1 MMTARIHQLRDMLG
15 TYRTINRA
23 NPMMAD
29 VCDEF
34 LKMSP
39 AEQRELLFW
48 MCVDNAKNATK
59 VTEHGPG
66 PAGTA

>member
-1 MMTARIHQLRDMLG
+1 MTARIHQLRDMLG
-15 TYRTINRA
+15 TYRTLNRA

-29 VCDEF
+29 IADEF
-34 LKMSP
+34 LAMSP

-48 MCVDNAKNATK
+48 MVIDAAKNPTRIVDN
-59 VTEHGPG
+59 GPG